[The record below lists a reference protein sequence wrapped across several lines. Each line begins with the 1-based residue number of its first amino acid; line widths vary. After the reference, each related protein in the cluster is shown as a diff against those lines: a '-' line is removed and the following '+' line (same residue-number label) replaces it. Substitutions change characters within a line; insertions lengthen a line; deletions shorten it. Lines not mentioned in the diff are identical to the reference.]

1 MVSSRWRTVVGAYWR
16 IRSASVSTSSG
27 RVAFGMRAQRI
38 GALARLGLDAAQRR
52 QCSPLAEPGSFR
64 RMPAARAVALEREAR
79 DRVPAGHG
87 RVFRPLIGLM
97 RHGRAHAALAA
108 QHVAVALAGV
118 AGGQVD
124 QPHAAARLDVRGDV
138 RVHEQ
143 QVVVQVR
150 DKGQVLMPWHCASVG
165 GAACAAAGSGRP
177 ARTAAR
183 GRRVSARPS
192 LRAYQ
197 SLREAAR
204 LRSASGSA
212 DAGLGSKWG
221 IVVRPDDGPCGK
233 RLHNDPGGRAGR
245 VRPRPD

>member
-1 MVSSRWRTVVGAYWR
+1 MAHRGRRVLADQVGQ
-16 IRSASVSTSSG
+16 
-27 RVAFGMRAQRI
+27 RVDQLGTGIAFGMRAQRI

-52 QCSPLAEPGSFR
+52 QAAPALAEPGILQAHV
-64 RMPAARAVALEREAR
+64 PQLHARVALEREAR

-97 RHGRAHAALAA
+97 RHVGIGRAHAALAA

-150 DKGQVLMPWHCASVG
+150 DKGQVLDAMALRQRG
-165 GAACAAAGSGRP
+165 RAACAASGIRP
-177 ARTAAR
+177 ASAHSSARAAR
-183 GRRVSARPS
+183 IGQAIV
-192 LRAYQ
+192 
-197 SLREAAR
+197 
-204 LRSASGSA
+204 
-212 DAGLGSKWG
+212 AGISVL
-221 IVVRPDDGPCGK
+221 
-233 RLHNDPGGRAGR
+233 A
-245 VRPRPD
+245 